1 MACRLPVQGNWRRL
15 LAGILF
21 VALAIG
27 ITPHFNRSVE
37 ALSPDIVISQVYGGG
52 GNASAPY
59 KADYVELFNRG
70 SSPASLNGWSV
81 QYAASTGDSWSKSDL
96 PNVTLQPGQYFLIQQ
111 SADGTNGV
119 VLPTPDL
126 VTSPPIAMSAGA
138 GKVALVDNQTVLP
151 VVMCPSAGIVDF
163 VGYGG
168 ANCSEANSDAPAL
181 TNTTA
186 AFRNDLGCT
195 ETDNN
200 GADFTAAAP
209 DPRNSAAAFN
219 SCYPDTTI
227 DTNPPDPSNS
237 ANASFAFS
245 ASEAGSTF
253 ECRLNAGTWEACASP
268 KDYTG
273 LADGSHTF
281 DVRATNTKGNTDP
294 TPATYTWLI
303 DTLPPETTI
312 DSNPPD
318 PSSSAD
324 AAFTFSADETGSTF
338 ECQIDSG
345 GWAACTSPENYTGLA
360 DGGHMFEV
368 RATDS
373 TGNVDA
379 TPATF
384 SWTIDT
390 VGPETTI
397 DSSPSDPSSSADASF
412 TFSADEAGSTFECQL
427 DGGGWAACTSPN
439 NYTGLAGGS
448 HTFEVRATDPTGNV
462 DATPAT
468 FSWTIDTVGPDTT
481 IDSNPPD
488 PSSSADASFTFSADE
503 AGSTFE
509 CRLDGGGWAACTSPR
524 NYTGLADGTHEF
536 QVRATD
542 PLGNVDATPATYGW
556 TIDTAAPQ
564 TTIDSN
570 PPNPSNSADAAFT
583 FSANELG
590 STFECRLDGGGWA
603 ACTSPKG
610 YTGLADGAHEFQ
622 VRATDPLGNL
632 DPSPA
637 SYAWTIAT
645 VVAPT
650 PILVSTM
657 SAGSVG
663 GLDFGADDI
672 LLWDGAAWSVWFDG
686 SAANLTQTRAYHNI
700 TAFAVPDPND
710 DDVILAFAQN
720 RRNVPGIVP
729 SVEGMDLVRWNGAA
743 FSFFFDGSDVALTVK
758 TQEKIDGLHILPG
771 SASPINGGNCLH
783 YLLISTNGPGKVRD
797 YLGVNRRFGGEDVLG
812 FCMTNEGVNTAG
824 LWHMV
829 LDGSAEGMRPNSLIN
844 LSASADGQVLYLTT
858 RASFAVDSASGDPS
872 MVFRF
877 DFATGEFS
885 GPYFSAPATGIGPKI
900 DGLQVMGGL
909 P

>member
-1 MACRLPVQGNWRRL
+1 MFHSRMARRFPVQGNWRRL
-15 LAGILF
+15 LAGFLF

-52 GNASAPY
+52 GNLNAPY

-81 QYAASTGDSWSKSDL
+81 QYAASTGNVWLKSDL
-96 PNVTLQPGQYFLIQQ
+96 SNVTLQPGQYFLIQQ
-111 SADGTNGV
+111 STDGTNGV

-126 VTSPPIAMSAGA
+126 VTSPPVSMAAGA
-138 GKVALVDNQTVLP
+138 GKVALVNNQTVLP
-151 VVMCPSAGIVDF
+151 VEICPSVGIVDF

-181 TNTTA
+181 DNTTA
-186 AFRNDLGCT
+186 AFRNDLGCS

-209 DPRNSAAAFN
+209 DPRNSVSPFN

-227 DTNPPDPSNS
+227 DSNPPDPSNS
-237 ANASFAFS
+237 ADASFTFS
-245 ASEAGSTF
+245 ASEAGSMF
-253 ECRLNAGTWEACASP
+253 ACQLDGGGWEACASP

-273 LADGSHTF
+273 LTDGSHTF
-281 DVRATNTKGNTDP
+281 HVRATNTKGNTDP

-303 DTLPPETTI
+303 DTSPPETTI

-324 AAFTFSADETGSTF
+324 AAFTFSADE
-338 ECQIDSG
+338 
-345 GWAACTSPENYTGLA
+345 
-360 DGGHMFEV
+360 
-368 RATDS
+368 
-373 TGNVDA
+373 
-379 TPATF
+379 
-384 SWTIDT
+384 
-390 VGPETTI
+390 
-397 DSSPSDPSSSADASF
+397 
-412 TFSADEAGSTFECQL
+412 
-427 DGGGWAACTSPN
+427 
-439 NYTGLAGGS
+439 
-448 HTFEVRATDPTGNV
+448 
-462 DATPAT
+462 
-468 FSWTIDTVGPDTT
+468 
-481 IDSNPPD
+481 
-488 PSSSADASFTFSADE
+488 

-509 CRLDGGGWAACTSPR
+509 CRLDVGGWAACTSPK
-524 NYTGLADGTHEF
+524 NYTGLADGDREF

-542 PLGNVDATPATYGW
+542 PLGNT
-556 TIDTAAPQ
+556 
-564 TTIDSN
+564 
-570 PPNPSNSADAAFT
+570 
-583 FSANELG
+583 
-590 STFECRLDGGGWA
+590 
-603 ACTSPKG
+603 
-610 YTGLADGAHEFQ
+610 
-622 VRATDPLGNL
+622 

-637 SYAWTIAT
+637 SYTWTIST

-650 PILVSTM
+650 PILVSAT

-672 LLWDGAAWSVWFDG
+672 LLWDGSAWSVWFDG
-686 SAANLTQTRAYHNI
+686 SAANLTQSRAYHNI

-710 DDVILAFAQN
+710 DDVVLAFAQN
-720 RRNVPGIVP
+720 KRHVPGIVP
-729 SVEGMDLVRWNGAA
+729 TVEGMDLVRWNGAA

-812 FCMTNEGVNTAG
+812 FCMTNEGMNTAG

-829 LDGSAEGMRPNSLIN
+829 LDGSAEGMRANALIN
-844 LSASADGQVLYLTT
+844 LSASADGEVLYLTT
-858 RASFAVDSASGDPS
+858 RASFAVDGAIGDPS

-885 GPYFSAPATGIGPKI
+885 GPFFSAPAAGISPKI
-900 DGLQVMGGL
+900 DGLQVMGEL